1 MDAWKRDVERIRQA
15 TGLPIVYL
23 NVAQEECEAVR
34 ATREQAGWEIVQS
47 GTSAG
52 RTWMVA
58 IWPAQWPDAA
68 RALLP
73 LLLAKPEQADS
84 AQEQV
89 MDWLTKVAAEQPAS
103 PPHGLE
109 RLWAWRE
116 RRVCFLLESSRSEGS
131 FDLPALQP
139 LLHDFFK
146 GAPISLFPIHPA
158 QLLLAVPVSA
168 LDGGGDAEDWLE
180 WAFGLHDLIST
191 ELMENVRVIL
201 GPAVE
206 TPALLGQALADCL
219 RLSRALQ
226 KYRPRVMVADCRHFP
241 LERWAASLPS
251 DTASLLGDTLTRMMP
266 APKLNREQIE
276 TLETLFARQLNVSDT
291 ARQLFLHRNTLLY
304 RLDKLTEQTGLDPRQ
319 FPDAVLL
326 QLFLLFR
333 QH

>member
-1 MDAWKRDVERIRQA
+1 MDAWKREVERIRQA
-15 TGLPIVYL
+15 TGLPIAYL
-23 NVAQEECEAVR
+23 NVAQEDSEAVR
-34 ATREQAGWEIVQS
+34 AAQEQAGWKIVQS
-47 GTSAG
+47 GSSAG

-68 RALLP
+68 RALLT
-73 LLLAKPEQADS
+73 LLLAKPEQAGS

-89 MDWLTKVAAEQPAS
+89 TAWLTEVAAGQPAS
-103 PPHGLE
+103 PPNGLE

-116 RRVCFLLESSRSEGS
+116 RRVCFLLESSRSEGL
-131 FDLPALQP
+131 FELPALQP

-146 GAPISLFPIHPA
+146 GAPVSLFPIRPSH
-158 QLLLAVPVSA
+158 LLLAVPVSA
-168 LDGGGDAEDWLE
+168 LDGGDTEDWLE

-226 KYRPRVMVADCRHFP
+226 KYRPRVMVADRRQFP

-251 DTASLLGDTLTRMMP
+251 DTASLLGDTLSRMMP
-266 APKLNREQIE
+266 APKLSREQIE
-276 TLETLFARQLNVSDT
+276 TLETLFARQLNVSEA
-291 ARQLFLHRNTLLY
+291 ARQLFLHRNSLLY
-304 RLDKLTEQTGLDPRQ
+304 RLDKLTEETGLDPRQ